1 MLVHPIIST
10 VNVIK
15 KNDVLPLATT
25 WMDLEGIVLSEMSQ
39 MEKDT
44 VCFHLYIESEKE
56 MNEYSRTET
65 DSDTEKKLV
74 ATTGSRGK
82 RSTME
87 EVD

>member
-1 MLVHPIIST
+1 M
-10 VNVIK
+10 
-15 KNDVLPLATT
+15 
-25 WMDLEGIVLSEMSQ
+25 LSERWSQ

>member
-56 MNEYSRTET
+56 MNDYSRTET

>member
-1 MLVHPIIST
+1 MLVHAIIST

-44 VCFHLYIESEKE
+44 VCFHLYIES
-56 MNEYSRTET
+56 R
-65 DSDTEKKLV
+65 KK
-74 ATTGSRGK
+74 
-82 RSTME
+82 
-87 EVD
+87 

>member
-1 MLVHPIIST
+1 M
-10 VNVIK
+10 
-15 KNDVLPLATT
+15 PLATT

-65 DSDTEKKLV
+65 DSDREQTSGYNGQQGEEEHHG
-74 ATTGSRGK
+74 GSGLRGADQQ
-82 RSTME
+82 
-87 EVD
+87 V